1 MSLTALNLQLSGT
14 FTASRSSGN
23 DIIVLVMDATDY
35 VNWENEHQ
43 ASTYYYDSGRITTG
57 GFNVILPSSGTYY
70 LVYSNQFSIISTKNV
85 NTQANLAYMI
95 DQQSVVTYTTTYVT
109 S

>member
-1 MSLTALNLQLSGT
+1 MQLSGT
-14 FTASRSSGN
+14 FTASGGSGN
-23 DIIVLVMDATDY
+23 DIIVLVMGATDY

-43 ASTYYYDSGRITTG
+43 ASTYYDSGQITTG
-57 GFNVILPSSGTYY
+57 GFNVILPSSGTYH

-85 NTQANLAYMI
+85 NTQANLAYTI